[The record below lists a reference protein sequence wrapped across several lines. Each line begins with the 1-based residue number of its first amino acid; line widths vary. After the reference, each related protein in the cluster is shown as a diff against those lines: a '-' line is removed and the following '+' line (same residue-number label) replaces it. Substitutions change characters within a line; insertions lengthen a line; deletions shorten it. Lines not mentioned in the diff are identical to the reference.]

1 MPTARVGK
9 GCCERCTDSAPG
21 AQASATARRALLKA
35 AVFGWHEIPLGLGA
49 QAPGGP
55 VNGPARPQVIQPATT
70 ARSADPGAPARALS
84 GTVLD
89 ISPQVLVLDAA
100 GTEHR
105 LALTPEA
112 VAWRGATVEP
122 ATLRPGD
129 HAVVRQRPGIGNV
142 ADRIWAN
149 IGRVTGVIVERS
161 GSRLIVDE
169 GTTRKRQV
177 VVIQPQVA
185 GRIQVRFP
193 TLEPGYLI
201 DIIGLRR
208 EGELDGMIPA
218 TSQPTYPA
226 DCPPA
231 TPLISRPARQ
241 PLSGSATWHEPH
253 EEPPGSHG
261 VCYPALDPQ
270 TRCAEDAASGTPPGY
285 ARLPYLAIGSVL
297 QVTNECTGKGC
308 LLPVTGCATIARLFN
323 DRCVTC
329 GTSPRG
335 RIADLT
341 LASFVAL
348 GGELERG
355 CFNANIT
362 VGP

>member
-1 MPTARVGK
+1 VPTARVGR
-9 GCCERCTDSAPG
+9 GCCERCTDSTPG
-21 AQASATARRALLKA
+21 HQAGAAARRALLKA
-35 AVFGWHEIPLGLGA
+35 AVF
-49 QAPGGP
+49 
-55 VNGPARPQVIQPATT
+55 
-70 ARSADPGAPARALS
+70 RSPGAPAGLAGQQAGRSVTAQQSTQQATTTRSAEPGLPARAVS

-89 ISPQVLVLDAA
+89 ISPQVLVLDAS
-100 GTEHR
+100 GTEQR
-105 LALTPEA
+105 LVLTPES
-112 VAWRGATVEP
+112 VAWRGSAVEP
-122 ATLRPGD
+122 AALRPGD
-129 HAVVRQRPGIGNV
+129 HAVVRQPPGVGNV

-161 GSRLIVDE
+161 GSRLVVDE

-177 VVIQPQVA
+177 VVIQPHVA

-208 EGELDGMIPA
+208 ENELDGMIPA
-218 TSQPTYPA
+218 TSQPAYQA
-226 DCPPA
+226 DCPPDP
-231 TPLISRPARQ
+231 PLISRQARQ

-253 EEPPGSHG
+253 EELPGSLG
-261 VCYPALDPQ
+261 VRYPALDPQ
-270 TRCAEDAASGTPPGY
+270 ARCAEDAASGPPRGY

-297 QVTNECTGKGC
+297 QVRNECTGKGS

-341 LASFVAL
+341 LTSFVAL